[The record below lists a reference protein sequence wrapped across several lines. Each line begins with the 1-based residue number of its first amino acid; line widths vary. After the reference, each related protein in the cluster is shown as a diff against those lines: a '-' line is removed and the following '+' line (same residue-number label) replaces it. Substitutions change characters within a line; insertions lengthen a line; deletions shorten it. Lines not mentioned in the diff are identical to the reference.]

1 MRRIFIILSAVLL
14 LSACNRSEEI
24 KQKED
29 KKIITVSAAASLKDA
44 LNEIEQKYEKKHQT
58 IDLKFNY
65 GASGTLAQ
73 QIKSGAPV
81 DIFISAAEDKVDML
95 VEDKKINK
103 EEKKS
108 LLKNHLVLISNTPIN
123 NIQDLTSNKVEKIAL
138 GNPELVPAGAYGK
151 QMLEN
156 ADLYQKLENKYI
168 LTKDVRQV
176 LTYVETGNV
185 EAGIVYASDLKSSEK
200 IKYSFTIKDTLHDK
214 IIYPVA
220 IIKDTHHKEEAQKFF
235 DYVAQPVTLK
245 IFEKYGF
252 DPIK

>member
-1 MRRIFIILSAVLL
+1 MRKIFIILSAVLL

-103 EEKKS
+103 EEK
-108 LLKNHLVLISNTPIN
+108 NHYL
-123 NIQDLTSNKVEKIAL
+123 
-138 GNPELVPAGAYGK
+138 
-151 QMLEN
+151 
-156 ADLYQKLENKYI
+156 
-168 LTKDVRQV
+168 
-176 LTYVETGNV
+176 
-185 EAGIVYASDLKSSEK
+185 
-200 IKYSFTIKDTLHDK
+200 K
-214 IIYPVA
+214 IISCLSLTLQS
-220 IIKDTHHKEEAQKFF
+220 IIYKT
-235 DYVAQPVTLK
+235 
-245 IFEKYGF
+245 
-252 DPIK
+252 

>member
-1 MRRIFIILSAVLL
+1 MKKLFVILSAVLL
-14 LSACNRSEEI
+14 LSACNQTDEI
-24 KQKED
+24 KQQKD

-44 LNEIEQKYEKKHQT
+44 LNEIEQKYEKEHQT

-81 DIFISAAEDKVDML
+81 DLFISAAEDKVDML
-95 VEDKKINK
+95 VEDNKINK
-103 EEKKS
+103 EDKKS
-108 LLKNHLVLISNTPIN
+108 LLKNHLVLISNSPIN
-123 NIQDLTSNKVEKIAL
+123 SVQNLTSNKIEKIAL
-138 GNPELVPAGAYGK
+138 GNPDLVPAGAYGK

-156 ADLYQKLENKYI
+156 AGLYQKLKNKCI

-185 EAGIVYASDLKSSEK
+185 DAGIVYASDVKSSEK
-200 IKYSFTIKDTLHDK
+200 IKYSFTIQDTMHDK
-214 IIYPVA
+214 IIYPAA
-220 IIKDTHHKEEAQKFF
+220 IIKDTQHKEDAQQFF
-235 DYVAQPVTLK
+235 NYVAHPDTLK

-252 DPIK
+252 DSIS